1 MITTKNIS
9 TTTSVFLKLIFF
21 ITLIVI
27 TSNTIIYFS
36 EKFIFG
42 ERFLFDD
49 LLMNYCA
56 GKIYSVGISP
66 YGFGLGGK
74 TPIPL
79 IECMKNI
86 IGNDWGMPVY
96 LYSPSYLKI
105 LSSISILDFN
115 FVKKVWILISCIS
128 IFLIMFFSYKIFPIK
143 KFKIIYPLI
152 IYFSFGGILV
162 NALKTGNVSNIIYGL
177 LALSIFFLY
186 KNYKIIFSLIIILLS
201 LIKPHFFIFIFL
213 GLFIYEKKFI
223 KHIIISFLAII
234 SCYLYYFLFETEL
247 FLEFLKNLQVINTRE
262 YYFSFNYTVGLKSII
277 ESLPT
282 NFANL
287 FNFYILA
294 GPSLLK
300 NVIWLFFLFF
310 IVTGTIFYRSSLK
323 INNLNNENKKKLIA
337 LGSIIALLINP
348 NVTIYDFYL
357 FVPSIF
363 YLINNTKFHNL
374 PINLSLFRYIL
385 IMVCIVVQD
394 INLPFFLATIFYF
407 YIIFY
412 LFKKKIDVLNFIKK

>member
-1 MITTKNIS
+1 MIIASK
-9 TTTSVFLKLIFF
+9 
-21 ITLIVI
+21 
-27 TSNTIIYFS
+27 
-36 EKFIFG
+36 
-42 ERFLFDD
+42 
-49 LLMNYCA
+49 
-56 GKIYSVGISP
+56 
-66 YGFGLGGK
+66 
-74 TPIPL
+74 
-79 IECMKNI
+79 
-86 IGNDWGMPVY
+86 
-96 LYSPSYLKI
+96 
-105 LSSISILDFN
+105 
-115 FVKKVWILISCIS
+115 
-128 IFLIMFFSYKIFPIK
+128 
-143 KFKIIYPLI
+143 YPLI

-262 YYFSFNYTVGLKSII
+262 FYFSFNYTVGLKSII

-310 IVTGTIFYRSSLK
+310 CSARLYFFEILLKSSKNLQK
-323 INNLNNENKKKLIA
+323 NSREVINFENFLQFDNFLRFWKKYEIR
-337 LGSIIALLINP
+337 GYS
-348 NVTIYDFYL
+348 
-357 FVPSIF
+357 
-363 YLINNTKFHNL
+363 
-374 PINLSLFRYIL
+374 
-385 IMVCIVVQD
+385 
-394 INLPFFLATIFYF
+394 
-407 YIIFY
+407 
-412 LFKKKIDVLNFIKK
+412 